1 MNQEKYFNDYNFR
14 PIIDRIMKEFKIN
27 DLNPN
32 YIRHLQELKTLS
44 EQMRKSYKTKNYFEN
59 LPTLNDDFSSYVI
72 LINTP
77 FIEESKRDKF
87 KIYIEKKI
95 TASFKE
101 SVKQYIFPYEDKD
114 KEKMNNIGI
123 LLIEFFSNEQAKSA
137 AKAMNGVQIDK
148 THKAVASTYLDYD
161 KIISM
166 EDVYQKPNYI
176 SFLKE
181 TLWEHS
187 SLEEMLL
194 LKSEEKNSI
203 SKLHFLKKE
212 LHENYSI
219 PSDNINQINWSPQG
233 KYLIVAYSDKIQFY
247 GGENSNPILTI
258 DIYSK
263 DYCISNNEKY
273 LIVFV
278 GYSDDKDNKNKENVF
293 IRDINNNELI
303 RGITISKD
311 ENFKNFLW
319 SNDSQFFGRI
329 KNDILIVYE
338 APKMHII
345 LDPKEKKRVPIRD
358 GIKKFSWFPTKNI
371 IAAVQEKLINQ
382 NKISESIIHFIEI
395 PSRKLFPPSS
405 FSDQEIL
412 SLEWHEN
419 HQILAV
425 FTKGISK
432 KNYYVRLFKFD
443 YDKIIYTSGHS
454 ILPSDA
460 NYYTM
465 SVHWMNDLLIVTPKY
480 KETNLDTI
488 NIFPYS
494 YDKQSLKIIQ
504 WPLEKCLKN
513 LKHSHFIPSNNGVDF
528 LLACLD
534 INNKNSY
541 GKVDLYAI
549 FDNKINFCKNFDFGS
564 SVENIQW
571 DQGGRLIAIENTKK
585 KECEGLKILDSE
597 GNFVYDHKD
606 KLLNGICWRP
616 RHIPLVDKY
625 VEFQDITKNLNE
637 ISKQYDEEDSEY
649 LSEIDKKKRIEEKK
663 RREKFME
670 IIRKRQSEYNKF
682 NKEVKNEEK
691 KVENEFWIEEILKS
705 EEVLESSGEF

>member
-1 MNQEKYFNDYNFR
+1 
-14 PIIDRIMKEFKIN
+14 
-27 DLNPN
+27 
-32 YIRHLQELKTLS
+32 
-44 EQMRKSYKTKNYFEN
+44 
-59 LPTLNDDFSSYVI
+59 
-72 LINTP
+72 
-77 FIEESKRDKF
+77 
-87 KIYIEKKI
+87 
-95 TASFKE
+95 
-101 SVKQYIFPYEDKD
+101 
-114 KEKMNNIGI
+114 MNNIGI

-219 PSDNINQINWSPQG
+219 PSENINQINWSPQG

-247 GGENSNPILTI
+247 GGENSTPILTI

-263 DYCISNNEKY
+263 DYSISNNEKY
-273 LIVFV
+273 LIIFV
-278 GYSDDKDNKNKENVF
+278 GYSDEKDNKNKENVF

-303 RGITISKD
+303 RGITISKE

-412 SLEWHEN
+412 SLEFI
-419 HQILAV
+419 HQDIQFYLQ
-425 FTKGISK
+425 TQI
-432 KNYYVRLFKFD
+432 
-443 YDKIIYTSGHS
+443 
-454 ILPSDA
+454 
-460 NYYTM
+460 
-465 SVHWMNDLLIVTPKY
+465 
-480 KETNLDTI
+480 
-488 NIFPYS
+488 
-494 YDKQSLKIIQ
+494 IIQ
-504 WPLEKCLKN
+504 
-513 LKHSHFIPSNNGVDF
+513 
-528 LLACLD
+528 
-534 INNKNSY
+534 
-541 GKVDLYAI
+541 
-549 FDNKINFCKNFDFGS
+549 
-564 SVENIQW
+564 
-571 DQGGRLIAIENTKK
+571 
-585 KECEGLKILDSE
+585 
-597 GNFVYDHKD
+597 
-606 KLLNGICWRP
+606 
-616 RHIPLVDKY
+616 
-625 VEFQDITKNLNE
+625 
-637 ISKQYDEEDSEY
+637 
-649 LSEIDKKKRIEEKK
+649 
-663 RREKFME
+663 
-670 IIRKRQSEYNKF
+670 
-682 NKEVKNEEK
+682 
-691 KVENEFWIEEILKS
+691 
-705 EEVLESSGEF
+705 

>member
-219 PSDNINQINWSPQG
+219 PSENINQINWSPQG

-247 GGENSNPILTI
+247 GGENSTPILTI

-263 DYCISNNEKY
+263 DYSISNNEKY
-273 LIVFV
+273 LIIFV
-278 GYSDDKDNKNKENVF
+278 GYSDEKDNKNKENVF

-303 RGITISKD
+303 RGITISKE
-311 ENFKNFLW
+311 ENFKNFL
-319 SNDSQFFGRI
+319 
-329 KNDILIVYE
+329 
-338 APKMHII
+338 
-345 LDPKEKKRVPIRD
+345 
-358 GIKKFSWFPTKNI
+358 
-371 IAAVQEKLINQ
+371 
-382 NKISESIIHFIEI
+382 
-395 PSRKLFPPSS
+395 
-405 FSDQEIL
+405 
-412 SLEWHEN
+412 
-419 HQILAV
+419 
-425 FTKGISK
+425 
-432 KNYYVRLFKFD
+432 
-443 YDKIIYTSGHS
+443 
-454 ILPSDA
+454 
-460 NYYTM
+460 
-465 SVHWMNDLLIVTPKY
+465 
-480 KETNLDTI
+480 
-488 NIFPYS
+488 
-494 YDKQSLKIIQ
+494 
-504 WPLEKCLKN
+504 
-513 LKHSHFIPSNNGVDF
+513 
-528 LLACLD
+528 
-534 INNKNSY
+534 
-541 GKVDLYAI
+541 
-549 FDNKINFCKNFDFGS
+549 
-564 SVENIQW
+564 
-571 DQGGRLIAIENTKK
+571 
-585 KECEGLKILDSE
+585 
-597 GNFVYDHKD
+597 
-606 KLLNGICWRP
+606 
-616 RHIPLVDKY
+616 
-625 VEFQDITKNLNE
+625 
-637 ISKQYDEEDSEY
+637 
-649 LSEIDKKKRIEEKK
+649 
-663 RREKFME
+663 
-670 IIRKRQSEYNKF
+670 
-682 NKEVKNEEK
+682 
-691 KVENEFWIEEILKS
+691 
-705 EEVLESSGEF
+705 